1 VVVRSAHFRICGDG
15 AARAPGEQHSSRLV
29 SIETDHEHADALLYL
44 IQQRAAAGILSADV
58 RFKLVEQLV
67 DSLDRRYLARGPTPH
82 VRFRTDSLEATC
94 HSAESIKGN
103 LMNTKRQ
110 ITACAVLAALAAT
123 SVGAVADDHAY
134 TEGPVVNVAAIRTEY
149 GKFDD
154 YMKYLD
160 TTWKAEQEAAK
171 KAGYII
177 SYRVVTVEA
186 RGENDPDI
194 YLVINYK
201 NWAAFDGATAKADAI
216 AKQVEGSLSTSNQAA
231 VDRAKIRR
239 VLGSWTGQELDLK

>member
-1 VVVRSAHFRICGDG
+1 M
-15 AARAPGEQHSSRLV
+15 
-29 SIETDHEHADALLYL
+29 
-44 IQQRAAAGILSADV
+44 
-58 RFKLVEQLV
+58 
-67 DSLDRRYLARGPTPH
+67 
-82 VRFRTDSLEATC
+82 
-94 HSAESIKGN
+94 SIKR
-103 LMNTKRQ
+103 KVA
-110 ITACAVLAALAAT
+110 ACAGFVCLAVM
-123 SVGAVADDHAY
+123 SGASLADDHAY

-154 YMKYLD
+154 YMNYLA

-171 KAGYII
+171 KAGYIT

-216 AKQVEGSLSTSNQAA
+216 AKQVEGTLAKQNESA
-231 VDRAKIRR
+231 VGRSKIRR
-239 VLGSWTGQELDLK
+239 ILGSWTGQELDLK